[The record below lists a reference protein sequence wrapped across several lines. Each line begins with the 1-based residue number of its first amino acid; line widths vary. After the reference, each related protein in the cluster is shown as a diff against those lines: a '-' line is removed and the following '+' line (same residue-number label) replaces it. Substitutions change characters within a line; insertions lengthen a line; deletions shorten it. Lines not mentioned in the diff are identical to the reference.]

1 MGLVPV
7 GFVGGSNLTS
17 FSALDDLRM
26 MIEIF
31 SSIIGFTPSVLDS
44 EKMSRELLTPLM
56 APPKKSGHSP
66 NWHFPQ
72 LALSLTDTSPNWPSH
87 RAKIPQFNNLS
98 L

>member
-1 MGLVPV
+1 MEEGPVGCSASWRKGQLGLVPV

-44 EKMSRELLTPLM
+44 EKMSRELLTPRM
-56 APPKKSGHSP
+56 
-66 NWHFPQ
+66 
-72 LALSLTDTSPNWPSH
+72 TPS
-87 RAKIPQFNNLS
+87 
-98 L
+98 